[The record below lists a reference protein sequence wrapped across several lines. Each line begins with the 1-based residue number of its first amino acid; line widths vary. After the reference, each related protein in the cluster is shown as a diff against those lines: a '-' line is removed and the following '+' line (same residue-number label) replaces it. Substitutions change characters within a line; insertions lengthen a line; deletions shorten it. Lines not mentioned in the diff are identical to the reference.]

1 MNQLNSNE
9 LEVITILDNTEQ
21 GELVTVTN
29 LSKETG
35 IKPTIIS
42 HILLKLERNGFI
54 AKVTPLKYRKE
65 IPFIV
70 T

>member
-9 LEVITILDNTEQ
+9 LEVLTILDNTEQ
-21 GELVTVTN
+21 GELITVVN
-29 LSKETG
+29 LSKETD
-35 IKPTIIS
+35 IKPRIIS
-42 HILLKLERNGFI
+42 AILLRLERAGYI
-54 AKVTPLKYRKE
+54 MKVTPLKYRKE